1 MSQVHDLHL
10 IKKGG
15 KLYPSTETDKGIW
28 DKVPNNVTF
37 RVKLQVP
44 RNPGFHRKSWCL
56 AEIVAENWQGE
67 YRPTSA
73 EVMRYL
79 KFKTDLV
86 DYARNLET
94 GEDEVYPAS
103 TSFSA
108 MDQTAYQAWFD
119 KALKVASA
127 VLGVPVEEIDRQVRE
142 DGIEGRC
149 EAPECTE
156 GKAIHLHHIFS
167 GHSGRSRSDKLGYVI
182 NLCQKHHALAHGPN
196 IGAATVE
203 YWQRI
208 FCAAIGKD
216 YDTALAQVKGS
227 TKLYKLK
234 SEDVK

>member
-10 IKKGG
+10 IKRGG
-15 KLYPSTETDKGIW
+15 KLFPATATDAEVWKR
-28 DKVPNNVTF
+28 VPNDVQF

-44 RNPGFHRKSWCL
+44 RNPKFHRKSWCL

-67 YRPTSA
+67 YRPTSD

-86 DYARNLET
+86 DYARNLDT

-108 MDQTAYQAWFD
+108 MDQIAYQTWFD

-142 DGIEGRC
+142 DGVEGRC
-149 EAPECTE
+149 EAPDCNQ
-156 GKAIHLHHIFS
+156 KAVHRHHLIPGS
-167 GHSGRSRSDKLGYVI
+167 AGRSRSEKLGLVI
-182 NLCQKHHALAHGPN
+182 NLCQKHHSLAHGPDV
-196 IGAATVE
+196 GEETQV
-203 YWQRI
+203 YWARV
-208 FCAAIGKD
+208 FCEAIGKD
-216 YDTALAQVKGS
+216 YDTALAQVRGS

-234 SEDVK
+234 SEDEK

>member
-15 KLYPSTETDKGIW
+15 KLYPATETDKGIW

-44 RNPGFHRKSWCL
+44 RNPGFHRKSWTL
-56 AEIVAENWQGE
+56 AGIIADNWVGE
-67 YRPTSA
+67 YRPTPS

-86 DYARNLET
+86 DFARDLDT
-94 GEDEVYPAS
+94 GEDVVFPAS

-108 MDQTAYQAWFD
+108 MDQTAYQTWFD

-127 VLGVPVEEIDRQVRE
+127 VLGVPVDEIDRQVRE
-142 DGIEGRC
+142 DGIEGVC
-149 EAPECTE
+149 EAPDCRT
-156 GKAIHLHHIFS
+156 KASQEHHIFPGS
-167 GHSGRSRSDKLGYVI
+167 SGRKRSEELGLKI
-182 NLCQKHHALAHGPN
+182 KICQKHHDLAHGPDV
-196 IGAATVE
+196 GEETQK
-203 YWQRI
+203 YWQKV